1 MPMEAYTRLNLLGAG
16 TFGKVYRATVNA
28 TGETV
33 AIKKLHSRGER
44 DGDREGMELSTLREI
59 MLLAEMKHEHVID
72 LMEVFSHNGSVHMVL
87 EICATDLEEVIKD
100 AKKYVLDAARI
111 KGYMLGTLRGLAW
124 CHKSWVLHRDLKP
137 ANLFLTPGGVVKLGD
152 FGLARFYGSPDRKY
166 TGQVVTRW
174 YRPPELLFGA
184 KFYGAAVDMWS
195 VGCIFAELM
204 LRVPFFHGKSDI
216 EQLSRIFTARGT
228 PTEETWPGVSA
239 LPDYLAFEAQP
250 GTPLRDVFT
259 AATPQ
264 ALGLLEAMLTLNPGE
279 RITAQAA
286 LEHPYFASDPPA
298 APFADLAP
306 PPPPPSSASDAA
318 SKNNEPA
325 AS

>member
-59 MLLAEMKHEHVID
+59 MLLAEIKHEHVID

-239 LPDYLAFEAQP
+239 LPTTSPSRRTGTRARRLHRCDAAGARPARGDAHAQP
-250 GTPLRDVFT
+250 RRAHHRAGRPRAPILCVRPPRGALCRPG
-259 AATPQ
+259 AA
-264 ALGLLEAMLTLNPGE
+264 AA
-279 RITAQAA
+279 AA
-286 LEHPYFASDPPA
+286 LISVGCSFQE
-298 APFADLAP
+298 
-306 PPPPPSSASDAA
+306 
-318 SKNNEPA
+318 
-325 AS
+325 